1 MKWFGI
7 IGYADTQE
15 TSPGVW
21 EEVITEREY
30 YGDLLQITRR
40 WEGAQQ
46 VNDNLNISN
55 KISVVLDPYL
65 SEHFHT
71 IRYVTF
77 HNAKWKV
84 TTAEV
89 RYPRIEL
96 TIGGVYNEQTES

>member
-40 WEGAQQ
+40 WERSQQ
-46 VNDNLNISN
+46 VNDSLNISN
-55 KISVVLDPYL
+55 KISVVLDPFMN
-65 SEHFHT
+65 EHFHT
-71 IRYVTF
+71 IRYATF
-77 HNAKWKV
+77 HNVKWKV

-89 RYPRIEL
+89 RFPRIEL
-96 TIGGVYNEQTES
+96 TLGGVYNEQTES